1 MAGYLQE
8 SAGRKFRVTWLC
20 TGINPNDVYL
30 KERHFKFSTRE
41 EMYDWIEEIE
51 SKATVILDRPSIN
64 QMYVDNSYSDTN
76 PVVIVTIT
84 IDGYL

>member
-1 MAGYLQE
+1 MAGYLRE
-8 SAGRKFRVTWLC
+8 STGRKFRVTWLC
-20 TGINPNDVYL
+20 TGINPKDIYL
-30 KERHFKFSTRE
+30 KERHYKFSTRE

-51 SKATVILDRPSIN
+51 SKATVILDKPEIK

-84 IDGYL
+84 IDGYR